1 MRFKWFKTNYYQ
13 RNRERIL
20 NRGKKLLSKDVLREQ
35 ARNYYRELSN
45 VEKDIKREYGRK
57 RYHNKPEK
65 NKQML
70 KEYQKLP

>member
-1 MRFKWFKTNYYQ
+1 M
-13 RNRERIL
+13 
-20 NRGKKLLSKDVLREQ
+20 REQ

-45 VEKDIKREYGRK
+45 VGKDIKREYGRK